1 MPVSKAQIKATSKYE
16 SKNYDKILLRL
27 PKGKRELV
35 RAAAGSTGE
44 SLNGYITKAIDER
57 MRKEESAE

>member
-16 SKNYDKILLRL
+16 SKSYDKILLRL

-35 RAAAGSTGE
+35 RAAAGRTGE

>member
-1 MPVSKAQIKATSKYE
+1 MPVSKEQIKATSKYE

-35 RAAAGSTGE
+35 RVAAGRTGE